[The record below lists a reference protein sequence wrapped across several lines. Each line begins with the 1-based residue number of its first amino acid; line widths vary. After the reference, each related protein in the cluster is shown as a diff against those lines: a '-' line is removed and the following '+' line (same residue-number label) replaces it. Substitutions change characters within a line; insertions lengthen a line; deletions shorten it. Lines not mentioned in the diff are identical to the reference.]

1 MEIPKDKFNI
11 NVVKR
16 TIQILNDYD
25 GPYDMCNLI
34 NCTLGLIILPCE
46 NIKRKGSLIPGV
58 WDLDYDRILG
68 LPPFDLK
75 LFNPLKFDFD
85 KSIVEDHKTL
95 NVLLQKI
102 RNGLAHQHISP
113 VNHGGEFDYINIW
126 NEFEG
131 ITDLR
136 IGFSQIQL
144 MNFAMFIANEYLR
157 TSS

>member
-1 MEIPKDKFNI
+1 
-11 NVVKR
+11 
-16 TIQILNDYD
+16 
-25 GPYDMCNLI
+25 
-34 NCTLGLIILPCE
+34 
-46 NIKRKGSLIPGV
+46 
-58 WDLDYDRILG
+58 LDYDRILG